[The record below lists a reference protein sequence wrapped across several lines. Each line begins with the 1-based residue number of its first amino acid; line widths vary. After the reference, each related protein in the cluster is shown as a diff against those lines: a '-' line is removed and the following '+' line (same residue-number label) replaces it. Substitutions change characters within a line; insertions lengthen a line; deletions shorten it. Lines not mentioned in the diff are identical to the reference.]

1 MRPLRA
7 CIDVLVVGCAA
18 TALVTALHL
27 YESNLDEQSVVDST
41 RAALSSIRAEV
52 GIHSAVGDVPL
63 NEYGH
68 PHSIETAWFEN
79 SPSRNMLA
87 TPSAPW
93 VELALPGEFD
103 RNHPREPTFRG
114 GRGAMFWYNPI
125 RGIVRAR
132 VPDQTTDE
140 STFSL
145 YESVNGEEWQP

>member
-27 YESNLDEQSVVDST
+27 YESNLAEESVVDAT

-52 GIHSAVGDVPL
+52 GIHSAVGDVEL
-63 NEYGH
+63 NEFGH
-68 PHSIETAWFEN
+68 PNTIESAWFDQ

-87 TPSAPW
+87 NANAPW
-93 VELALPGEFD
+93 IELAQPGEFD
-103 RNHPREPTFRG
+103 RNHPRDPTFRG
-114 GRGAMFWYNPI
+114 GSGAMFWYNPI

-140 STFSL
+140 STLSL
-145 YESVNGEEWQP
+145 YESVNGEDWKP